1 MARRAG
7 NARIR
12 SYAERYRC
20 DGNDSGRTVVM
31 PFGLR
36 LARYRLKVCTR
47 IPIVTSSIACA
58 HRDDGGHRSA
68 KDTYSQTGPGCANRR
83 SII

>member
-12 SYAERYRC
+12 SYADRYRC

-58 HRDDGGHRSA
+58 HRDDGGPPFGEGHVFSDGTRV
-68 KDTYSQTGPGCANRR
+68 C
-83 SII
+83 